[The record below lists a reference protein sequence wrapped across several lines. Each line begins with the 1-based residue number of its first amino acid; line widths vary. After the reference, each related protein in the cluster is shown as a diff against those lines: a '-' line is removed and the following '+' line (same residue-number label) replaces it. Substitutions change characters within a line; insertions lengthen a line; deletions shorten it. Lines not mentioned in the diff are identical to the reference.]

1 MKRRGFLKAVG
12 TAAAAPTALDTA
24 EQGSETVTKEVDIG
38 TDKALVNSMTGEV
51 VVPAD
56 PTRTVEITYEKIT
69 A

>member
-12 TAAAAPTALDTA
+12 TAAAAPTALDA
-24 EQGSETVTKEVDIG
+24 VEPESEVVTEEVDIG
-38 TDKALVNSMTGEV
+38 TDKALVNPVTGEV

-56 PTRTVEITYEKIT
+56 PTRTVEITYERIT

>member
-1 MKRRGFLKAVG
+1 MKRREFLKAVG
-12 TAAAAPTALDTA
+12 TATVAPTAFDT
-24 EQGSETVTKEVDIG
+24 EEPESKMVTEEVDIG
-38 TDKALVNSMTGEV
+38 TDKALVNSVTGEV